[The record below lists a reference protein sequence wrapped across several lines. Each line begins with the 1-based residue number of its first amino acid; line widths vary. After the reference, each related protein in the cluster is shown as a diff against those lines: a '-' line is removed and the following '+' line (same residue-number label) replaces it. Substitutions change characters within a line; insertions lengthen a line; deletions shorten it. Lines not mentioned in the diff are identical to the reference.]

1 MSFLQRI
8 TQSVSKLLSKSPPST
23 ATNAP
28 KRAVAHTDTISSTSS
43 INLER
48 EKKGSH
54 NTAHININNIEK
66 EREMRQTAVRLAHAY
81 TPMIKFLGG
90 RHPIIEHGGQTKA
103 HPCTIDGLL
112 PGSKDCLPVGEF
124 LSKLR
129 PFKVVPYNNSESGAK
144 KSTSSSSGGA
154 TQHKSKYLY
163 VDRPLE
169 KNEVTSVSQLPQRFR
184 FKPIDDNEAD
194 VINGGGAY

>member
-8 TQSVSKLLSKSPPST
+8 TQSVSKFLSKSPPST
-23 ATNAP
+23 TSTP
-28 KRAVAHTDTISSTSS
+28 KRAVPHTDNINSTSS
-43 INLER
+43 INLES
-48 EKKGSH
+48 EKGSH
-54 NTAHININNIEK
+54 NTVTTNNNTT

-90 RHPIIEHGGQTKA
+90 RHPVIEHSGQGKA
-103 HPCTIDGLL
+103 HPCTMDGLL
-112 PGSKDCLPVGEF
+112 PGSKDCLPAGEF

-129 PFKVVPYNNSESGAK
+129 PFKVVPYDNPGKGAN
-144 KSTSSSSGGA
+144 KSASSSLGAA
-154 TQHKSKYLY
+154 TQNKSKYSY

-169 KNEVTSVSQLPQRFR
+169 KNEVSAVSQLPPRFR